1 MTVDTDP
8 AGQGFPD
15 LLVGT
20 VGVLPLLISSRKG
33 RSSPAGRGRWDL
45 PEASAFGISC
55 CTFSGTNWS
64 EVKEAGLS
72 HQWGLQNWE
81 TELISV
87 RIEMF
92 KYFDRTEK
100 QAHISITDGGVL
112 GSSCSNCFSKDGV
125 QCAPITC
132 PGVAGSVPAESA
144 GGASGLEKRTPPLCT
159 CCEEHRLLSQP
170 LRPSLLPSLLLS
182 FLLSPLPSPCNLD
195 SKKAKTKIPFL

>member
-1 MTVDTDP
+1 MTAVDTGP

-15 LLVGT
+15 LLVGA
-20 VGVLPLLISSRKG
+20 VGVLPLLISSRRG

-64 EVKEAGLS
+64 EVKEASLS

-92 KYFDRTEK
+92 KYFNRTEK

-112 GSSCSNCFSKDGV
+112 GSSCSNCFSKDRV
-125 QCAPITC
+125 HRAPITC
-132 PGVAGSVPAESA
+132 LALQEV
-144 GGASGLEKRTPPLCT
+144 C
-159 CCEEHRLLSQP
+159 LLSQWAGP
-170 LRPSLLPSLLLS
+170 QAWRSA
-182 FLLSPLPSPCNLD
+182 PLPCAPA
-195 SKKAKTKIPFL
+195 AKNTAF